1 MRLKIFIAALA
12 VALSAFILPANAEEI
27 PRYAEGEAI
36 VVMRGGSSVPAAA
49 SAKNAAAGATFA
61 GGTVIQYFNPIKE
74 PENEPDAPA
83 AETNAITRAV
93 PAQSGTL
100 TVAHLRAPDG
110 VTTEE
115 FIEKLR
121 AEPNVVSAMPNYIMQ
136 AQAVTPND
144 TEWKRQWGP
153 QAIRAPEL
161 WEQGV
166 GSEEV
171 VVAVIDTGVIYDHPD
186 LAGNMYTF
194 DETTAQTIIA
204 ENPTMFTNEVP
215 LEGSHGAWFHSSG
228 LIGSTVVPGVPVGP
242 MATIQGVDEEA
253 EKIDSGTAQ
262 EMSQIGDVAGHGTHV
277 AGIIGAVGNDGRG
290 IAGINWNVRI
300 LAVNV
305 FSYNRLGEGSETAR
319 TSDVIR
325 GIDFVIAA
333 KHAGVNIRAA
343 NISLGGWF
351 SPSDMEGSAYDDKIK
366 ELSDAGVVVC
376 MAAGNNGQDIDD
388 SAKFPGQRFY
398 PAAFRYENTIA
409 VGALTQ
415 NADGS
420 LLPDTPDNGGKGYSD
435 YSTSGEWVD
444 VFAPGTAIYS
454 SCRTKELLGKETFD
468 ASGYISIDGTSMA
481 APHVTGTAALL
492 ASMFPQK
499 ERD

>member
-1 MRLKIFIAALA
+1 
-12 VALSAFILPANAEEI
+12 
-27 PRYAEGEAI
+27 
-36 VVMRGGSSVPAAA
+36 
-49 SAKNAAAGATFA
+49 
-61 GGTVIQYFNPIKE
+61 
-74 PENEPDAPA
+74 
-83 AETNAITRAV
+83 
-93 PAQSGTL
+93 
-100 TVAHLRAPDG
+100 
-110 VTTEE
+110 
-115 FIEKLR
+115 
-121 AEPNVVSAMPNYIMQ
+121 
-136 AQAVTPND
+136 
-144 TEWKRQWGP
+144 
-153 QAIRAPEL
+153 
-161 WEQGV
+161 
-166 GSEEV
+166 
-171 VVAVIDTGVIYDHPD
+171 
-186 LAGNMYTF
+186 
-194 DETTAQTIIA
+194 
-204 ENPTMFTNEVP
+204 
-215 LEGSHGAWFHSSG
+215 
-228 LIGSTVVPGVPVGP
+228 
-242 MATIQGVDEEA
+242 
-253 EKIDSGTAQ
+253 
-262 EMSQIGDVAGHGTHV
+262 MSQIGDVAGHGTHV

-420 LLPDTPDNGGKGYSD
+420 LLPDTPDNGGK
-435 YSTSGEWVD
+435 V
-444 VFAPGTAIYS
+444 TAI
-454 SCRTKELLGKETFD
+454 TAQA
-468 ASGYISIDGTSMA
+468 ASGWTSSRPAQRYTHHAAQRNCWAKKLSTHPAIS
-481 APHVTGTAALL
+481 P
-492 ASMFPQK
+492 
-499 ERD
+499 